1 MNMKK
6 VMASIAALV
15 VVVGAAGMLGGC
27 KDKKAGKPEV
37 VYFGAATCPFCQKA
51 TAFLN
56 KLEEGKSYP
65 EVKITRFDVSTKEG
79 MDKFMEFREKC
90 AIETTGV
97 PLVVFKSEKPCVY
110 EVGFGDDATTGEKY
124 RQHIAAL
131 VQESKR

>member
-6 VMASIAALV
+6 VITSVAALV

-37 VYFGAATCPFCQKA
+37 LYFGAATCPFCQKA

-56 KLEEGKSYP
+56 KQEEAKNFP
-65 EVKITRFDVSTKEG
+65 AVKIVRFDVSTKEG
-79 MDKFMEFREKC
+79 MEKFMEIREKC

-110 EVGFGDDATTGEKY
+110 EVGFGEEATTGEKY
-124 RQHIAAL
+124 RQHMAAIS
-131 VQESKR
+131 QEKR